1 MTTKKE
7 SKADAKATA
16 NEEETEQAFLA
27 EQAKKPKAEQQSA
40 EALQPREGDEEF
52 LPPPDPPKVKSEPTE
67 VVEPLAVDES
77 EKGAHPEDPA
87 AEFELDLIPDSV
99 YPRGD
104 GPVPTPT
111 EAEPKSKEEEK

>member
-1 MTTKKE
+1 MATKKE

-16 NEEETEQAFLA
+16 NEEETEQTFLA
-27 EQAKKPKAEQQSA
+27 KQAKKPKAEQQSA
-40 EALQPREGDEEF
+40 EALQPREGDEDF

-87 AEFELDLIPDSV
+87 AEWELDIIPDSV

-104 GPVPTPT
+104 GPVPTPMDP
-111 EAEPKSKEEEK
+111 EPKEEEK